1 MKKLL
6 LLYIAFMLIAN
17 PFLSNGFAQ
26 DYTQWQL
33 PERAKMRLGKGK
45 INDITFSSD
54 GTRFAVA
61 ATIGIWIYDAQT
73 GEELTLLTG
82 HQREVK
88 AVEFS
93 LDGRTF
99 TSVDAGGETRL
110 WDAATGKLRSVL
122 TEPTDL
128 VRKLTLSSDSMKLV
142 TANMDDRFRLWH
154 LGESAQ
160 EPIVVNDTE
169 QGVLALALSPD
180 GRILASSKIPHHNS
194 VSMTQV
200 ENFRLQVW
208 DTTTRKMLFNLPG
221 DTEQIHTLA
230 FSPDGKTFASL
241 DIDGKAQL
249 WDVDT
254 GTSQLTLSG
263 NEEWTRMSKFSPDGK
278 YLATAD
284 SDGNVRVWDITTK
297 PPHQSASLRVFKEN
311 REDVSTL
318 ELSPD
323 GKTLLVASEF
333 ETIRAWDI
341 TTGKQRFTITGHIGP
356 MLHLTFSET
365 DNALTSINSADSA
378 TARLWAHFQHRQWDV
393 RTGNPLFT
401 HFLALIGAEELSPDG
416 RTVLVDHLDG
426 TLDLWDIHTKR
437 TRSTLKGNMKDELN
451 VQFALSLDGKVL
463 AGIGKDRII
472 RVWKG
477 KQSTWRQFLSRLP
490 WGRSF
495 FGVNPEF
502 TFKVHRKDGFG
513 ALALSPDGKILAHA
527 RTLPMTVN
535 TTVYLYST
543 ETGET
548 LRTLKAFTDRI
559 TDLAFSP
566 DGKTIAGGNRE
577 AIHLWDTLT
586 GAQLGVCT
594 PGRLALRT
602 TQVFSPD
609 SKILVSAAGGT
620 VVKFSD
626 GAVKTAGG
634 GWLSEAT
641 SVHGGGSIQLWEA
654 HTGDLLSTHTGH
666 TDRVQ
671 TLVFSKDEKTLASGS
686 ADGTILL
693 WDWETLKK
701 TNNR

>member
-33 PERAKMRLGKGK
+33 PEGAKMRLGKGK

-73 GEELTLLTG
+73 GEELALLTG

-128 VRKLTLSSDSMKLV
+128 VRKVTLSSDSMKLV
-142 TANMDDRFRLWH
+142 TANMDDKFRLWH
-154 LGESAQ
+154 FNNRDQ
-160 EPIVVNDTE
+160 EPIIIDDTG
-169 QGVLALALSPD
+169 QGVLALALSLD
-180 GRILASSKIPHHNS
+180 GRVLASSKIPHHNS

-208 DTTTRKMLFNLPG
+208 DTSKKNMLFNLPG
-221 DTEQIHTLA
+221 DTAQIHTLV
-230 FSPDGKTFASL
+230 FSPDGKTLAGL
-241 DIDGKAQL
+241 DIDGKVEL

-254 GTSQLTLSG
+254 GTSQLTLGG
-263 NEEWTRMSKFSPDGK
+263 NEDWTRMSKFSPDGK

-284 SDGNVRVWDITTK
+284 SDGNLRVWDITTK

-323 GKTLLVASEF
+323 GKTLLVASES

-365 DNALTSINSADSA
+365 DNALTSINSPSSV
-378 TARLWAHFQHRQWDV
+378 RLGYRFQHRQWDV

-437 TRSTLKGNMKDELN
+437 TRSTLKGNIKDALN

-463 AGIGKDRII
+463 AGVGKDRII

-477 KQSTWRQFLSRLP
+477 KQSPWRQFFSRLP

-495 FGVNPEF
+495 FGSNPQF
-502 TFKVHRKDGFG
+502 TFKVHKKDGFG

-527 RTLPMTVN
+527 RTLPRTIN
-535 TTVYLYST
+535 TKIYLYST

-548 LRTLKAFTDRI
+548 LSTLKTFTDRI
-559 TDLAFSP
+559 TDLIFSP
-566 DGKTIAGGNRE
+566 DGKTLAGGNRE
-577 AIHLWDTLT
+577 AIYLWDTLT

-594 PGRLALRT
+594 PERLALRT
-602 TQVFSPD
+602 TLVFSPD
-609 SKILVSAAGGT
+609 SKILVSAAGET
-620 VVKFSD
+620 VVKFPD
-626 GAVKTAGG
+626 GAVKIAGG
-634 GWLSEAT
+634 GWISETT
-641 SVHGGGSIQLWEA
+641 SVHGGGSIQLWDA
-654 HTGDLLSTHTGH
+654 RTGDLLSTHTGH
-666 TDRVQ
+666 TDRI
-671 TLVFSKDEKTLASGS
+671 TDLVFSKDEKTFASGS

-693 WDWETLKK
+693 WDWK
-701 TNNR
+701 NIRH

>member
-33 PERAKMRLGKGK
+33 PEGAKMRLGKGK

-61 ATIGIWIYDAQT
+61 ATIGIWIYDAET
-73 GEELTLLTG
+73 GEEFALLTG

-110 WDAATGKLRSVL
+110 WDATTRKLRAIL
-122 TEPTDL
+122 TESTDL
-128 VRKLTLSSDSMKLV
+128 IEEVALSSNGTKLV
-142 TANMDDRFRLWH
+142 TANVDDKFRLWH
-154 LGESAQ
+154 LGETDQ
-160 EPIVVNDTE
+160 EPIIIDDTR
-169 QGVLALALSPD
+169 QRVSALALSPD
-180 GRILASSKIPHHNS
+180 GSILASSKTPHHNS
-194 VSMTQV
+194 ISQTPV

-208 DTTTRKMLFNLPG
+208 DTTTQKMLFNLPG
-221 DTEQIHTLA
+221 DTEQIHTLV
-230 FSPDGKTFASL
+230 FSPDGRTLAGL
-241 DIDGKAQL
+241 DVDGKAQL
-249 WDVDT
+249 WDADT
-254 GTSQLTLSG
+254 GTSQLTLKG
-263 NEEWTRMSKFSPDGK
+263 NERWARMSEFSSDGR
-278 YLATAD
+278 YLAIAD
-284 SDGNVRVWDITTK
+284 SDGNVRVWDITIK
-297 PPHQSASLRVFKEN
+297 PPHQSASLQVFKEN
-311 REDVSTL
+311 SEDVSTL

-323 GKTLLVASEF
+323 GKTLLVASESG
-333 ETIRAWDI
+333 TIRAWNI
-341 TTGKQRFTITGHIGP
+341 ATGNQHFTITGHIGS

-365 DNALTSINSADSA
+365 DKVLTSINSPNFVWLESV
-378 TARLWAHFQHRQWDV
+378 FQHRQWDV
-393 RTGNPLFT
+393 RTGNLLFT
-401 HFLALIGAEELSPDG
+401 HFFESDGAEKISPDG
-416 RTVLVDHLDG
+416 GTVLVDHRDG
-426 TLDLWDIHTKR
+426 TLDLWDIHAKR
-437 TRSTLKGNMKDELN
+437 SRSTLKGNMKDELN

-463 AGIGKDRII
+463 AGVGKDRII
-472 RVWKG
+472 RVWKS
-477 KQSTWRQFLSRLP
+477 KQSAWRQFFSRLP

-495 FGVNPEF
+495 FGANPQF

-543 ETGET
+543 ETGEN

-559 TDLAFSP
+559 TDLVFSP

-586 GAQLGVCT
+586 GTQLRVCT
-594 PGRLALRT
+594 LERLAVSVTL
-602 TQVFSPD
+602 VFSPD
-609 SKILVSAAGGT
+609 SSILISAARGT
-620 VVKFSD
+620 VVEFPD
-626 GAVKTAGG
+626 GAVRLAGG

-654 HTGDLLSTHTGH
+654 HTGDLLATYTGH

-671 TLVFSKDEKTLASGS
+671 TLAFSKDEKTLASGS

-701 TNNR
+701 ANNR